1 MRKRILLILLS
12 LCIFLCGCENGNT
25 PDITDTSGDTVPVI
39 VTTDITDAPEPSPY
53 PVIINDTEITEEPKR
68 VVCLSPAFA
77 EIIYELGVEASLV
90 GRSSYCHYPEE
101 ITAVPEVGRPACP
114 DIEKIAALKPDL
126 IITAT
131 KIPEKDKLLLQEQG
145 IVTLY
150 IPYPRSVT
158 EFGNIYSAL
167 GLVFKGA
174 FDGEAY
180 GQEIFSPVAKAL
192 ESEDKPLGDF
202 IYVTEGMSLAGG
214 STLESSVLS
223 ALGNNL
229 AADKEGYIT
238 EKDFLV
244 ENPPQVVLL
253 NNIYDKEQLSADP
266 VLGELDA
273 VKSGSIILI
282 DNSYFECPTGR
293 ITGLINEL
301 KSASADIA

>member
-12 LCIFLCGCENGNT
+12 LCIFLCGCENNTT
-25 PDITDTSGDTVPVI
+25 PDITDTSGDTLPVI
-39 VTTDITDAPEPSPY
+39 VTTDITDDSEPSPY
-53 PVIINDTEITEEPKR
+53 PVIINDTEIPEKPER

-77 EIIYELGVEASLV
+77 EIIYELGTEASLV

-114 DIEKIAALKPDL
+114 DIEQITALKPDL
-126 IITAT
+126 LITAT

-145 IVTLY
+145 IATLY

-174 FDGEAY
+174 FDGEAF

-238 EKDFLV
+238 EKDFLA
-244 ENPPQVVLL
+244 ENPPRVVLL

-266 VLGELDA
+266 VLGELEA

-301 KSASADIA
+301 KSTSADIA